1 MYFFSSSSSF
11 LGVAFLVVVFYCFS
25 LGGFDGDAVD
35 GLVTLF
41 LVTLAA
47 VGEALGEVAAA
58 VAADL
63 DLVLVIL

>member
-1 MYFFSSSSSF
+1 MYFFFFLFFLRCGLFGGSF
-11 LGVAFLVVVFYCFS
+11 LYCFS

-47 VGEALGEVAAA
+47 VGEALGEVAA

-63 DLVLVIL
+63 DLVLAIL

>member
-1 MYFFSSSSSF
+1 MWPFGGSFFT
-11 LGVAFLVVVFYCFS
+11 AFS

-47 VGEALGEVAAA
+47 VGALGG
-58 VAADL
+58 L
-63 DLVLVIL
+63 QQ

>member
-1 MYFFSSSSSF
+1 M
-11 LGVAFLVVVFYCFS
+11 V
-25 LGGFDGDAVD
+25 FDGDAVD

-63 DLVLVIL
+63 DLVLAIL

>member
-1 MYFFSSSSSF
+1 MWPFGGS
-11 LGVAFLVVVFYCFS
+11 FYCFS

>member
-1 MYFFSSSSSF
+1 M
-11 LGVAFLVVVFYCFS
+11 AFLVVVFFTA
-25 LGGFDGDAVD
+25 LVLMVFDGDAVD

-63 DLVLVIL
+63 DLVLAIL